1 MSGEP
6 NESTPQ
12 PAPPQPGNSNNST
25 AGPSAPQVPIYP
37 PADPKIAE
45 ALQQMMAMGFSNE
58 GGWLTS
64 LLEAKE
70 GDIIQVL
77 DAIRPQQRPRTTED
91 GTMA

>member
-1 MSGEP
+1 MLF
-6 NESTPQ
+6 
-12 PAPPQPGNSNNST
+12 
-25 AGPSAPQVPIYP
+25 
-37 PADPKIAE
+37 ADPKIAE
-45 ALQQMMAMGFSNE
+45 ALQQMMAMGFNNE

-64 LLEAKE
+64 LLEAKD